1 MRKYARI
8 FVHEHYL
15 FRENCDLRGTDNVQG
30 QMSEYL
36 LRQKEAIV
44 FITLQIFFAATR
56 AVLNTREY
64 SRTFPSCF
72 FFLSYFSVFFCYNRV
87 SNMTTTSLRTLVKFC
102 KFSRQESETRR
113 ASTGIVN

>member
-15 FRENCDLRGTDNVQG
+15 FRENCNLRGIDNVQG

-56 AVLNTREY
+56 AVLNIGEY

-72 FFLSYFSVFFCYNRV
+72 FF
-87 SNMTTTSLRTLVKFC
+87 SLIFLFAFAIIELV
-102 KFSRQESETRR
+102 T
-113 ASTGIVN
+113 